1 MALNLANE
9 DDGGS
14 QIEISQKDNPSSNA
28 GKVTGVCVF
37 FDDQCSV
44 KLWALIFFSFKSH
57 NPFFYYGEIKLV
69 FCTFICGLKLK
80 YSGKLALPSVASLCS
95 WEYNQ
100 L

>member
-28 GKVTGVCVF
+28 GKVTGVFVF

-44 KLWALIFFSFKSH
+44 KLWALFFFLLKAIIHSSIMEKLNWCFVLSF
-57 NPFFYYGEIKLV
+57 V
-69 FCTFICGLKLK
+69 
-80 YSGKLALPSVASLCS
+80 ALS
-95 WEYNQ
+95 
-100 L
+100 